1 MNIFIMITKC
11 VFVNYSDIPTELKD
25 SILSCLTLFMRISA
39 TYITLLS
46 MVLMGK
52 ADFTPSYGNYQIES
66 DYSYFIIIMASAI
79 GQASDL
85 MTSLA

>member
-1 MNIFIMITKC
+1 MNIFIMITKS
-11 VFVNYSDIPTELKD
+11 VIVNYLDIPTELKD
-25 SILSCLTLFMRISA
+25 SMLYSRTLFTRIAA

-46 MVLMGK
+46 MVLMGI
-52 ADFTPSYGNYQIES
+52 ANFTPRYGNYQS
-66 DYSYFIIIMASAI
+66 DYSCFIIIMASAI

>member
-1 MNIFIMITKC
+1 MITKS
-11 VFVNYSDIPTELKD
+11 VIVNYLDIPTELND
-25 SILSCLTLFMRISA
+25 SMRSCLILFMRVSA

-46 MVLMGK
+46 MVLMGI
-52 ADFTPSYGNYQIES
+52 ADFTPSYGNYQS
-66 DYSYFIIIMASAI
+66 DYSCFIIIMASAI